1 MEPQDAVDVER
12 ALHML
17 DVAVRLLQATAAVT
31 LAAVCY
37 GIWRW
42 HRSKW
47 R

>member
-1 MEPQDAVDVER
+1 MNAQDSIDVAR

-17 DVAVRLLQATAAVT
+17 DVAVRLLQVTAAVT
-31 LAAVCY
+31 LAAVLY